1 MGKRCQQKKG
11 LFDLNKKRL
20 FVFACLMFF
29 SFTVVGAAVNVSN
42 SPTTSSVSPRV
53 AVDSLG
59 YVHVIWVELSSSSTG
74 DLYYSR
80 GNRDATQWTVPIN
93 LSQSNKVYCPSLMM
107 AGIDVDACN
116 RVYVVYVD
124 GNQVKLRIL
133 ADGVWGS
140 AIVLDDRQG
149 VDAPRVAVSP
159 EGDIFAVWWAMST
172 YRVYSRARVGGTWES
187 VRELSERQS
196 KFPDIAVGKNIVAAT
211 WADKNVQADTYQTAY
226 VERSRNYNASW
237 SSPQWILPSSYSQKH
252 QAIEFDSRDVP
263 HLIWSTE
270 IGGERI
276 IEYTY
281 RSGGGF
287 VAPVGLSPQVLL
299 HYPNLAEAKD
309 SLFACW
315 QVGIYGNGSS
325 IDYNVR
331 RGSSWEGYQSVPN
344 SQGCT
349 YSDVGVN
356 PQADRVY
363 FVWDTYAGSPGDIF
377 IHCITYQ
384 PSGQPLYIQG
394 HVRTPDGQGLAGVLL
409 QGLPSAPQTSSTGAY
424 SDLVYSGWSGTVI
437 PSKSGYVFSPSSRTY
452 SHLLANQLNQDFTA
466 SSSGCTYNVSPL
478 IFLFPKDGGQGTVNV
493 TASAGCSWS
502 AKTDFSWISLSSGSS
517 GSGSG
522 TVQFSVSQNSGS
534 NRTGSLIVAGQ
545 TVAIHQAG
553 QINFNLASPYIIL
566 PECLWAAA
574 SGGGTWVTD
583 VQIVDLTGGSQVSVY
598 FNYGYGLRRGP
609 ITVWNNSG
617 GELSSFKFNNFLSFL
632 NSIDTEFQYY
642 GRAGA
647 VEFITQDADHR
658 IQVMARIYNGNCSK
672 TVPGLIPCDENTAA
686 GSRRLIIPYLVNNA
700 SYRSS
705 CGFFNPTNLS
715 LSAEF
720 RLYGENGQQLGSS
733 FTRSFVGY
741 DFQAFNPFSA
751 AGIAYPSASHDQAY
765 LIVQVVSGS
774 GMLVGFGSTVN
785 NNSNDPASHLA
796 VQYQGDLENSPS
808 NYLILPECTWSQAY
822 SGGTWST
829 SVQIIDIS
837 GGSSVSAYFSC
848 GDGTRRG
855 PFVVWNNSGGA
866 GRSFQVSNF
875 LQYLGSLDSSFN
887 YYGRVGAVEFVT
899 QDASHRILVTARTF
913 NGNYSKT
920 LPGLRLSDGNSADL
934 SRRLIIPDMIS
945 QSSYRSS
952 CGFFNPT
959 SNPITVEFRLINNS
973 GNIIGSVFTKS
984 FSAYDFK
991 AFNPFKEAGIP
1002 YPAYSYDGVILLVR
1016 PVSGSGKVI
1025 CFGASANNTSN
1036 DPAAHIALRY

>member
-140 AIVLDDRQG
+140 AIVLDDRPG

-159 EGDIFAVWWAMST
+159 
-172 YRVYSRARVGGTWES
+172 
-187 VRELSERQS
+187 
-196 KFPDIAVGKNIVAAT
+196 
-211 WADKNVQADTYQTAY
+211 
-226 VERSRNYNASW
+226 
-237 SSPQWILPSSYSQKH
+237 
-252 QAIEFDSRDVP
+252 
-263 HLIWSTE
+263 
-270 IGGERI
+270 
-276 IEYTY
+276 
-281 RSGGGF
+281 
-287 VAPVGLSPQVLL
+287 
-299 HYPNLAEAKD
+299 
-309 SLFACW
+309 
-315 QVGIYGNGSS
+315 
-325 IDYNVR
+325 
-331 RGSSWEGYQSVPN
+331 
-344 SQGCT
+344 
-349 YSDVGVN
+349 
-356 PQADRVY
+356 
-363 FVWDTYAGSPGDIF
+363 
-377 IHCITYQ
+377 
-384 PSGQPLYIQG
+384 
-394 HVRTPDGQGLAGVLL
+394 
-409 QGLPSAPQTSSTGAY
+409 
-424 SDLVYSGWSGTVI
+424 
-437 PSKSGYVFSPSSRTY
+437 
-452 SHLLANQLNQDFTA
+452 
-466 SSSGCTYNVSPL
+466 
-478 IFLFPKDGGQGTVNV
+478 
-493 TASAGCSWS
+493 
-502 AKTDFSWISLSSGSS
+502 
-517 GSGSG
+517 
-522 TVQFSVSQNSGS
+522 
-534 NRTGSLIVAGQ
+534 
-545 TVAIHQAG
+545 
-553 QINFNLASPYIIL
+553 
-566 PECLWAAA
+566 
-574 SGGGTWVTD
+574 
-583 VQIVDLTGGSQVSVY
+583 
-598 FNYGYGLRRGP
+598 GP

-705 CGFFNPTNLS
+705 CGFFNPT
-715 LSAEF
+715 
-720 RLYGENGQQLGSS
+720 
-733 FTRSFVGY
+733 
-741 DFQAFNPFSA
+741 
-751 AGIAYPSASHDQAY
+751 
-765 LIVQVVSGS
+765 
-774 GMLVGFGSTVN
+774 
-785 NNSNDPASHLA
+785 
-796 VQYQGDLENSPS
+796 
-808 NYLILPECTWSQAY
+808 
-822 SGGTWST
+822 
-829 SVQIIDIS
+829 
-837 GGSSVSAYFSC
+837 
-848 GDGTRRG
+848 
-855 PFVVWNNSGGA
+855 
-866 GRSFQVSNF
+866 
-875 LQYLGSLDSSFN
+875 
-887 YYGRVGAVEFVT
+887 
-899 QDASHRILVTARTF
+899 
-913 NGNYSKT
+913 
-920 LPGLRLSDGNSADL
+920 
-934 SRRLIIPDMIS
+934 
-945 QSSYRSS
+945 
-952 CGFFNPT
+952 

-973 GNIIGSVFTKS
+973 GNIIGSLFTKS